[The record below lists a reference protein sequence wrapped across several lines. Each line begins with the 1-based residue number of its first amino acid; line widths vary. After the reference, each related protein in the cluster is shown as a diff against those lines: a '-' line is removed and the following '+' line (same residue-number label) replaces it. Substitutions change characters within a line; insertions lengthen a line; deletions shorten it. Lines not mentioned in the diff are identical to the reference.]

1 MQPNSRGSGYWGV
14 LVSGLSLE
22 RRNILYELDHELV
35 DGRKYLCQN
44 CVRLVDKRTLP
55 SLDQEEDEAG
65 MRAVQCVV
73 A

>member
-1 MQPNSRGSGYWGV
+1 M

-35 DGRKYLCQN
+35 DGRKYLCCN
-44 CVRLVDKRTLP
+44 CVYRVDKRTLP

-65 MRAVQCVV
+65 TSAVRCVV
-73 A
+73 E